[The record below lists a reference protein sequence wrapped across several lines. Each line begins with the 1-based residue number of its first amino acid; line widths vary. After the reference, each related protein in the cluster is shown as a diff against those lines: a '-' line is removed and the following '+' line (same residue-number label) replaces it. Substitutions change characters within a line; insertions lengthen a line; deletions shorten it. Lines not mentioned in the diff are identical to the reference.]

1 MAMAGTCL
9 NISPSSTSW
18 ITNNNNSAK
27 IGVTI
32 SVKRCVLSSVSSP
45 LLRYSKNRAGVLT
58 ALAVVEEEQVVGLV
72 AEEEEEEQVGEDG
85 YEEQY
90 EYERPH
96 NDDVSGEGLEMEKQ
110 NRRPK
115 PCELYVCNLPR
126 SSDIPDLMEMFK
138 PHGTVFSVEISRSPE
153 TGLSRGCGYVTM
165 GSIESA
171 KAAISALDGIVSLK
185 P

>member
-1 MAMAGTCL
+1 MAGTCL
-9 NISPSSTSW
+9 NISPSSSSW
-18 ITNNNNSAK
+18 ITNNNSAK
-27 IGVTI
+27 IGVAI
-32 SVKRCVLSSVSSP
+32 SVKRCVLSSVSSR
-45 LLRYSKNRAGVLT
+45 LLQQLRYSKNRAGVLT
-58 ALAVVEEEQVVGLV
+58 ALPVVEEEQVVGLV
-72 AEEEEEEQVGEDG
+72 AEEGEEEVDEDG

-90 EYERPH
+90 EYERH
-96 NDDVSGEGLEMEKQ
+96 NDDVSGEGLEMDKQ

-126 SSDIPDLMEMFK
+126 SADIPDLMEMFK

>member
-1 MAMAGTCL
+1 MAGTCL
-9 NISPSSTSW
+9 NISSSSSW
-18 ITNNNNSAK
+18 ITNNNHNSAK

-32 SVKRCVLSSVSSP
+32 SVKRCVLSSP
-45 LLRYSKNRAGVLT
+45 LSQQQQLRYSKNRPGVLT
-58 ALAVVEEEQVVGLV
+58 ALAVVGLV
-72 AEEEEEEQVGEDG
+72 AEEEEEEVDEDG

-90 EYERPH
+90 EYERH
-96 NDDVSGEGLEMEKQ
+96 NDDVSGEGLEMEKEKQ

-138 PHGTVFSVEISRSPE
+138 PHGTVFSVEISRSPA

>member
-1 MAMAGTCL
+1 
-9 NISPSSTSW
+9 
-18 ITNNNNSAK
+18 
-27 IGVTI
+27 
-32 SVKRCVLSSVSSP
+32 
-45 LLRYSKNRAGVLT
+45 
-58 ALAVVEEEQVVGLV
+58 VVGLA
-72 AEEEEEEQVGEDG
+72 AEEEEEEEVDEDG
-85 YEEQY
+85 YEEQH
-90 EYERPH
+90 EYERH
-96 NDDVSGEGLEMEKQ
+96 NDDVSGEGLEMDKQ

-126 SSDIPDLMEMFK
+126 SADIPDLMEMFK